1 MMKLQQCLDL
11 LQNDDEEIV
20 LREEDFLEGIPVETR
35 RLAVD
40 AALSDYRT
48 GKCVS
53 QNEMKGWMK
62 ERLGWKQFGRD
73 QQGIHLLKSFNLQK
87 NFSIGKWLKE
97 QQTQLLNMPI
107 YWVHSHVQVM
117 WMTYYLQKKQMCD

>member
-1 MMKLQQCLDL
+1 MKLSEPAIAYDSVLLQQLKSRLVETIGMESRVIKLQQCLDL
-11 LQNDDEEIV
+11 LQNDDEETA

-40 AALSDYRT
+40 AALSDYRA

-62 ERLGWKQFGRD
+62 ERLGWK
-73 QQGIHLLKSFNLQK
+73 
-87 NFSIGKWLKE
+87 
-97 QQTQLLNMPI
+97 
-107 YWVHSHVQVM
+107 
-117 WMTYYLQKKQMCD
+117 